1 LRRHFRRRPDGDDA
15 LTRNRHR
22 PAPDAP
28 DEIARRGN
36 ACQHFGGVGDEEIG
50 VMPGAGHFSTTKG
63 AKFSFPL
70 RSIYPLPFKRVEN
83 QGK

>member
-1 LRRHFRRRPDGDDA
+1 
-15 LTRNRHR
+15 
-22 PAPDAP
+22 
-28 DEIARRGN
+28 
-36 ACQHFGGVGDEEIG
+36 